1 MDFAE
6 LFNWPEYFKL
16 LIGLLALAQP
26 FGVLPVL
33 IGATKEETNAERL
46 AVLRTS
52 VIVFVATLV
61 IFVFV
66 GYYILDIFGISIAAF
81 RIAGGM
87 LFIFFALSMLGVIKI
102 PEMASSSGNSSPRS
116 LGIVPIGI
124 PLLAGPGTISN
135 IILYSSLH
143 DGLEHKL
150 VVTGVV
156 LATGLITYAFV
167 RFGLR
172 FGNRLN
178 DTTLIIIN
186 RVMGLL
192 LAAIAV
198 EFILDGI
205 AAHFPGIETIH

>member
-1 MDFAE
+1 MDFTE

-33 IGATKEETNAERL
+33 IGATKEESNKERL

-52 VIVFVATLV
+52 VIVFVVTLV
-61 IFVFV
+61 IFVFI
-66 GYYILDIFGISIAAF
+66 GYFILDVFGISIAAF
-81 RIAGGM
+81 RIAGGV

-102 PEMASSSGNSSPRS
+102 PEMVSSDANTSTRS

-156 LATGLITYAFV
+156 LGTGLIVYLFV

-192 LAAIAV
+192 LAAIAI

-205 AAHFPGIETIH
+205 AAHFPGIETVH